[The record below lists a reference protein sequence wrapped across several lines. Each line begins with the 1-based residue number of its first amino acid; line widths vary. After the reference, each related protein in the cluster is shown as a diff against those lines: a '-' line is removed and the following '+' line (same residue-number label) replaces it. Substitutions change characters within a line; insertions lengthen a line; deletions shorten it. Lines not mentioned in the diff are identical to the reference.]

1 MKGSVFKDKTG
12 RWRGVVE
19 LPRGADGARKQ
30 QPLYSGDT
38 KKGSAAQ
45 KKEVQRKVNE
55 LVYEIENN
63 LYLNETNAT
72 MEQYLKEWLK
82 IYAAENLEETT
93 GELYEMYVEVH
104 INPFLGKLKIKEIKP
119 MQIQEFY
126 NEKMK
131 DIELENGKVKKGL
144 SKNTI
149 GKLHS
154 FLNRAFD
161 DAMRNRKIKYN
172 PCQGVNRPKKKK
184 YKPAICSEE
193 NFYALLDKTKGTFDE
208 IMILLAGICGLRRGE
223 IFGLRFIDVDFK
235 NYKISIMQTKVRFKK
250 KWMIKKPKSDT
261 SIRTI
266 SVPEFVTDTIS
277 TYLASLKVVPE
288 TIFEEFLPDA
298 YSKHFSKLLKI
309 HTIPHIRF
317 HDLRHFNAIIM
328 LKYGVTDKVA
338 SGRLGH
344 SQVQTTREIYQHV
357 LPDMDKQAS
366 NIIEGIFSKKSK
378 VN

>member
-1 MKGSVFKDKTG
+1 MGSIFQDKAG
-12 RWRGVVE
+12 YWRGTVN
-19 LPRGADGARKQ
+19 LPRIPGGSRKQ
-30 QPLYSGDT
+30 KTFYGDLSQT
-38 KKGSAAQ
+38 VSQQ
-45 KKEVQRKVNE
+45 KKELQIQITNLE
-55 LVYEIENN
+55 YEINNN
-63 LYLNETNAT
+63 LYLNESNAT

-104 INPFLGKLKIKEIKP
+104 INPILGKLKIKEIKP

-131 DIELENGKVKKGL
+131 DIELKNGKVKKGL

-161 DAMRNRKIKYN
+161 DAMKNRKIKYN
-172 PCQGVNRPKKKK
+172 PCQGVNKPKKKK
-184 YKPAICSEE
+184 YKPTICSEE
-193 NFYALLDKTKGTFDE
+193 NFYTLLDKTKGTFDE
-208 IMILLAGICGLRRGE
+208 IMILLSGICGLRRGE
-223 IFGLRFIDVDFK
+223 IFGLRFIDVDSK

-250 KWMIKKPKSDT
+250 KWIIKEPKNDT
-261 SIRTI
+261 SARKI

-298 YSKHFSKLLKI
+298 YSKHFSKLLI
-309 HTIPHIRF
+309 THNIPHIRF

-344 SQVQTTREIYQHV
+344 SRVQTTREIYQHV

-366 NIIEGIFSKKSK
+366 NIIEGIFSKKSES
-378 VN
+378 N

>member
-1 MKGSVFKDKTG
+1 MGSIFQDKAG
-12 RWRGVVE
+12 YWRGTVN
-19 LPRGADGARKQ
+19 LPRIPGCSRKQ
-30 QPLYSGDT
+30 KTFYGDLSQT
-38 KKGSAAQ
+38 VSQQ
-45 KKEVQRKVNE
+45 KKELQIQITNLE
-55 LVYEIENN
+55 YEINNN
-63 LYLNETNAT
+63 LYLNESNAT

-82 IYAAENLEETT
+82 IYAAESLEETT

-104 INPFLGKLKIKEIKP
+104 INPLLGKLKIKEIKP

-131 DIELENGKVKKGL
+131 DIELENGKIKKGL

-161 DAMRNRKIKYN
+161 DAMKNRKIKYN
-172 PCQGVNRPKKKK
+172 PCQGVNKPKKKK

-193 NFYALLDKTKGTFDE
+193 NFYALLDATKGTFDE
-208 IMILLAGICGLRRGE
+208 IMILIAGICGLRRGE

-235 NYKISIMQTKVRFKK
+235 NHKLSIVQTKVRFKK
-250 KWMIKKPKSDT
+250 KWIIKNPKSET

-266 SVPEFVTDTIS
+266 YVPEFVTDAINN
-277 TYLASLKVVPE
+277 YLTSLKVVPE
-288 TIFEEFLPDA
+288 TIFGEFLPDA
-298 YSKHFSKLLKI
+298 YSKHFSKLLI
-309 HTIPHIRF
+309 THNIPHIRF
-317 HDLRHFNAIIM
+317 HDLRHFNTIIM
-328 LKYGVTDKVA
+328 LKYGVADKVA

-366 NIIEGIFSKKSK
+366 NIIEGIFSKKSES
-378 VN
+378 N

>member
-1 MKGSVFKDKTG
+1 MGSIFQDKAG
-12 RWRGVVE
+12 YWRGTVN
-19 LPRGADGARKQ
+19 LPRIPGGSRKQ
-30 QPLYSGDT
+30 KTFYGDLSQT
-38 KKGSAAQ
+38 VSQQ
-45 KKEVQRKVNE
+45 KRE
-55 LVYEIENN
+55 LQIQITNLEYEINNN
-63 LYLNETNAT
+63 LYLNESNAT

-82 IYAAENLEETT
+82 IYAAENLEGTT

-104 INPFLGKLKIKEIKP
+104 INPLLGKLKIKEIKP

-131 DIELENGKVKKGL
+131 DIELKNGKVKKGL

-161 DAMRNRKIKYN
+161 DAMKNRKIKYN
-172 PCQGVNRPKKKK
+172 PCQGVNKPKKKK

-193 NFYALLDKTKGTFDE
+193 NFYTLLDKTKGTFDE
-208 IMILLAGICGLRRGE
+208 IMILLSGICGLRRGE
-223 IFGLRFIDVDFK
+223 IFGLRFIDVDSK

-250 KWMIKKPKSDT
+250 KWIIKEPKNDT
-261 SIRTI
+261 SARKI
-266 SVPEFVTDTIS
+266 SVPEFVTNTIS
-277 TYLASLKVVPE
+277 IYLASLKVVPE

-298 YSKHFSKLLKI
+298 YSKHFSKLLI
-309 HTIPHIRF
+309 THNIPHIRF

-344 SQVQTTREIYQHV
+344 SQVQTTREIYQHI

-366 NIIEGIFSKKSK
+366 NIIEGIFSKKSES
-378 VN
+378 N

>member
-1 MKGSVFKDKTG
+1 MGSIFQDKAG
-12 RWRGVVE
+12 YWRGTVN
-19 LPRGADGARKQ
+19 LPRIPGGSRKQ
-30 QPLYSGDT
+30 KTFYGDLSQT
-38 KKGSAAQ
+38 VSQQ
-45 KKEVQRKVNE
+45 KKELQIQITNLE
-55 LVYEIENN
+55 YEINNN
-63 LYLNETNAT
+63 LYLNESNAT

-82 IYAAENLEETT
+82 IYAAESLEETT

-172 PCQGVNRPKKKK
+172 PCQGVNKPKKKK

-193 NFYALLDKTKGTFDE
+193 NFYTLLDKTKGTFDE
-208 IMILLAGICGLRRGE
+208 IMILLSGICGLRRGE
-223 IFGLRFIDVDFK
+223 IFGLRFIDVDSK

-250 KWMIKKPKSDT
+250 KWIIKKPKNDT
-261 SIRTI
+261 SARKI
-266 SVPEFVTDTIS
+266 SVPEFVTNTIS
-277 TYLASLKVVPE
+277 TYLASLKVVPG

-298 YSKHFSKLLKI
+298 YSKHFSKLLI
-309 HTIPHIRF
+309 THNIPHIRF

-328 LKYGVTDKVA
+328 LKYGVADKVA

-366 NIIEGIFSKKSK
+366 NIIEGIFSKKSES
-378 VN
+378 N

>member
-55 LVYEIENN
+55 LIYEIENN
-63 LYLNETNAT
+63 LYLNESNAT
-72 MEQYLKEWLK
+72 MEQYLKEWLRV
-82 IYAAENLEETT
+82 YATESLEETT

-104 INPFLGKLKIKEIKP
+104 INPILGKLKIKEIKP

-131 DIELENGKVKKGL
+131 DTELENGKVKKGL

-172 PCQGVNRPKKKK
+172 PCQGVNKPKKKK

-193 NFYALLDKTKGTFDE
+193 NFYILLDKTKGTFDE
-208 IMILLAGICGLRRGE
+208 IMILLSGICGLRRGE

-235 NYKISIMQTKVRFKK
+235 NYKISIIQTKVRFKK

-266 SVPEFVTDTIS
+266 SVPEFVTNTIG

-298 YSKHFSKLLKI
+298 YSKHFSKLLTI

-344 SQVQTTREIYQHV
+344 SQVQITREIYQHV

-378 VN
+378 VD